1 MISHSGHH
9 HKTKQKQQ
17 EKNRVSRILTT
28 LSLPTTPPTHTHTP
42 KIIASPENGC
52 HFCSVYP
59 RTVVAEAV
67 TLAAQGAHEAD
78 RLRSKVQLTL
88 EQLRG

>member
-9 HKTKQKQQ
+9 HNTKQKEQ
-17 EKNRVSRILTT
+17 EKNSVKNPYYHF
-28 LSLPTTPPTHTHTP
+28 PTYNSPPHTHTP

-67 TLAAQGAHEAD
+67 TLAVQGAHEAD
-78 RLRSKVQLTL
+78 WLRSKVQLTL